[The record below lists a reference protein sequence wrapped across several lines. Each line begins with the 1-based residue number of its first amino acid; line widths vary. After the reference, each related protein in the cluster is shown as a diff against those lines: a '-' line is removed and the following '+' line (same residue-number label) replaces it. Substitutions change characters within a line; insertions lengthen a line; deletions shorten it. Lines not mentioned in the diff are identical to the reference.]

1 MTIRLAL
8 LIAIITTAF
17 PALGDKYM
25 ATNEQV
31 VQAIADLQT
40 RLAAA
45 EAAAQQA
52 RDETTRLQ
60 TQFATALPAGGQPAP
75 PQQPQYG
82 AQSSLIDTRLIGKPG
97 IFSGTQESW
106 ADWAFVFKAYCAA
119 LNPRLITLLNA
130 AQSEQTQVF
139 PKDDTDISLSAQ
151 LYYVLCLSVKD
162 RALEKLRA
170 APVANGLEVWRL
182 FCDEWEPR
190 QRMRFTAMLT
200 SILRVELKDPVLPA
214 LELWERAVREYEQQS
229 GETVSDSIRA
239 SVLSSSVANP
249 KIREHLA
256 LNASRLP
263 DCVAVRGEIVK
274 IVQAQRRWTSIDGD
288 PTAEPME
295 VDALGKGKG
304 KTKSKGKPDDKGSW
318 KGKSKDGGDKGKGK
332 GGGKTSTRMDDKE
345 TRTCHYC
352 QKTGHLAAAC
362 RKKARDEARDGK
374 KVAAITPG
382 SASPPALPG
391 TTVGSLTYAQDVA
404 NATAHLAQQALEA
417 RRSTA
422 GRPVFEIA
430 ALTPGTPP
438 RTSSP
443 RYDWPDTDDELT
455 IFALTPKEQ
464 VDSVNSPPGDDEE
477 IWALYDSG
485 SGLTTC
491 PADRFVDVELIAGT
505 HPCSLEAA
513 TGDAV
518 RPIGR
523 RRVHFLDEAAEHLAI
538 DFTVTNVTK
547 IIIAADA
554 LVERGYVAT
563 LSREDSYL
571 EHPQRGRITLHRF
584 GRTFWMKLRRVT
596 TQGNLVVAGVARAIR
611 E

>member
-17 PALGDKYM
+17 PALGDNKYM

-182 FCDEWEPR
+182 FCEEWEPR

-200 SILRVELKDPVLPA
+200 SILRVELKDPVVPA
-214 LELWERAVREYEQQS
+214 LEFGNGPSASTSSRAVRPSAIPS
-229 GETVSDSIRA
+229 G
-239 SVLSSSVANP
+239 P
-249 KIREHLA
+249 
-256 LNASRLP
+256 
-263 DCVAVRGEIVK
+263 
-274 IVQAQRRWTSIDGD
+274 
-288 PTAEPME
+288 
-295 VDALGKGKG
+295 
-304 KTKSKGKPDDKGSW
+304 
-318 KGKSKDGGDKGKGK
+318 
-332 GGGKTSTRMDDKE
+332 
-345 TRTCHYC
+345 
-352 QKTGHLAAAC
+352 AC
-362 RKKARDEARDGK
+362 
-374 KVAAITPG
+374 
-382 SASPPALPG
+382 
-391 TTVGSLTYAQDVA
+391 
-404 NATAHLAQQALEA
+404 
-417 RRSTA
+417 
-422 GRPVFEIA
+422 
-430 ALTPGTPP
+430 
-438 RTSSP
+438 
-443 RYDWPDTDDELT
+443 
-455 IFALTPKEQ
+455 
-464 VDSVNSPPGDDEE
+464 
-477 IWALYDSG
+477 
-485 SGLTTC
+485 
-491 PADRFVDVELIAGT
+491 
-505 HPCSLEAA
+505 
-513 TGDAV
+513 
-518 RPIGR
+518 
-523 RRVHFLDEAAEHLAI
+523 
-538 DFTVTNVTK
+538 
-547 IIIAADA
+547 
-554 LVERGYVAT
+554 
-563 LSREDSYL
+563 
-571 EHPQRGRITLHRF
+571 
-584 GRTFWMKLRRVT
+584 
-596 TQGNLVVAGVARAIR
+596 
-611 E
+611 